1 MPNFVPLK
9 FLYCNV
15 LYFAIQHNFA
25 DILNQAWTMGDKVPA
40 PLFSDSLQNVHHF
53 SFKGSDP
60 RAATCRGKL
69 QTQRSKLNMQINKE
83 LMLRSGAENLFK

>member
-1 MPNFVPLK
+1 MIMFNLM
-9 FLYCNV
+9 
-15 LYFAIQHNFA
+15 Q
-25 DILNQAWTMGDKVPA
+25 
-40 PLFSDSLQNVHHF
+40 
-53 SFKGSDP
+53 GSDP